1 MRTISF
7 AQCVDSWERMLTLY
21 EQCIAY
27 ADEKRIALIAG
38 DAQTVATLTVR
49 EQQTIE
55 QVESSV
61 VAMRDMFAANGASSD
76 WSWDQ
81 VMSLCTTEE
90 ERAYGV
96 RVRDQLRGA
105 LVELSSKNELNVI
118 LLRQALDDV
127 HRTLD
132 LIAGAVRDGTYTA
145 PMQPRQTSGRAFRF
159 EWRA

>member
-1 MRTISF
+1 MSTISF
-7 AQCVDSWERMLTLY
+7 AQCVDGWERMLEHY

-38 DAQTVATLTVR
+38 DAQMVATLTVR

-55 QVESSV
+55 RIEASMAV
-61 VAMRDMFAANGASSD
+61 MRDIFAANGTSKD

-90 ERAYGV
+90 ERAYGE
-96 RVRDQLRGA
+96 RVRDQLRGV
-105 LVELSSKNELNVI
+105 LIELSSKNELNVI

-132 LIAGAVRDGTYTA
+132 LIAGTVRDGTYTA
-145 PMQPRQTSGRAFRF
+145 PMHPRQTSGRAFRF